1 MDGEKNEL
9 RQRIRSSRAARG
21 PRERAAADAAIAARG
36 IALAERAGARSLACY
51 LSGSTEPPT
60 RALIDAAVS
69 HGIRVLLPVIRPG
82 RVLEWAE
89 HDGSERQARLGV
101 PETAATPLGEGA
113 LAEADLI
120 LAPACAVD
128 ERGFRLGWGGGFY
141 DRALAGPGSGIPA
154 YAVLYDFDVVARVP
168 HEAHDVAVTG
178 VITPTRTLTFDR

>member
-1 MDGEKNEL
+1 MDAEKNAL
-9 RQRIRSSRAARG
+9 RARIRSSRNARDA
-21 PRERAAADAAIAARG
+21 RARAAADSAIGERG
-36 IALAERAGARSLACY
+36 VALAERAGARTLACY
-51 LSGSTEPPT
+51 LSGSAEPPT
-60 RALIDAAVS
+60 RALIGLAAAR
-69 HGIRVLLPVIRPG
+69 GMRVLLPIVRPG

-89 HDGSERQARLGV
+89 HDGSERETRLGV
-101 PETAATPLGEGA
+101 PETAGTPLGVGA

-128 ERGFRLGWGGGFY
+128 ELGFRLGWGGGFY

-154 YAVLYDFDVVARVP
+154 YAVLYDSDVVARVP